1 MNEIESS
8 CRYDACRSDEGHKRV
23 ISSISAA
30 RDQQRAEMYEE
41 DEMIELE
48 ERFIYKNEQ
57 SPESL
62 RKKQLSV
69 INLLLTV

>member
-1 MNEIESS
+1 
-8 CRYDACRSDEGHKRV
+8 
-23 ISSISAA
+23 
-30 RDQQRAEMYEE
+30 MYEE

-48 ERFIYKNEQ
+48 ECFIYKNEQ

-69 INLLLTV
+69 INLSLTV

>member
-1 MNEIESS
+1 
-8 CRYDACRSDEGHKRV
+8 
-23 ISSISAA
+23 
-30 RDQQRAEMYEE
+30 MYEE
-41 DEMIELE
+41 DEMIELK
-48 ERFIYKNEQ
+48 ERFIHKNEK